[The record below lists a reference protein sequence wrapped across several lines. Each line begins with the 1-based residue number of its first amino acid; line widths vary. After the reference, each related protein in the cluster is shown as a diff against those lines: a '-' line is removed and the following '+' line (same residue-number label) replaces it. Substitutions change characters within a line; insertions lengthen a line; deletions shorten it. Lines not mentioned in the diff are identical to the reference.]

1 MQDADIAKVLAMTP
15 DFLLLRVF
23 QKYADQI
30 IDDSNYWNLLGTVW
44 KASGSF
50 KEQDQWIALFK
61 TDRRNRQKIMKTS
74 ERREFS
80 RLPKVVT
87 AYRAY
92 ESEDELSHSICWSL
106 DHKFVKQY
114 AEKTGRKIAIQK
126 FDKADIFAFFNR
138 RQESEILVWRNT
150 GKVE

>member
-30 IDDSNYWNLLGTVW
+30 ADDSNYWNFLGTVW
-44 KASGSF
+44 KAGGSF
-50 KEQDQWIALFK
+50 KEQDQWIALFNA
-61 TDRRNRQKIMKTS
+61 DRRSPQKIMKTS

-92 ESEDELSHSICWSL
+92 ENEDELSNSICWSL
-106 DHKFVKQY
+106 DQKFIKQY
-114 AEKTGRKIAIQK
+114 AEKTGRKVAVQK